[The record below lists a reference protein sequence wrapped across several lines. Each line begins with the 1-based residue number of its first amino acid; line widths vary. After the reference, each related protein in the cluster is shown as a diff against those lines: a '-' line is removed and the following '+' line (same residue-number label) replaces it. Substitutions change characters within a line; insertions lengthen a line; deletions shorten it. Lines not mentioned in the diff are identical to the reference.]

1 MIEGLG
7 RQLRLSP
14 QQVEP
19 SANALWYFGNTSSSS
34 IWYSLGYIEHV
45 QGVQKGDAVW
55 QVRLAGC
62 LCGHCCIGW
71 EEGNAER
78 REALSELGMQKGRQL
93 CQRWAWHAGMWRTG
107 KVLNDSRRLHA

>member
-1 MIEGLG
+1 MVEGLG

-19 SANALWYFGNTSSSS
+19 SASALWYFGNTSSSS

-62 LCGHCCIGW
+62 FSGQPAVSVG
-71 EEGNAER
+71 EEGR
-78 REALSELGMQKGRQL
+78 VQRPEALSKVGMQKGR
-93 CQRWAWHAGMWRTG
+93 
-107 KVLNDSRRLHA
+107 

>member
-55 QVRLAGC
+55 QVRLPGIFLGDTAASVGT
-62 LCGHCCIGW
+62 
-71 EEGNAER
+71 GNA
-78 REALSELGMQKGRQL
+78 GR
-93 CQRWAWHAGMWRTG
+93 
-107 KVLNDSRRLHA
+107 